1 MSKHSVDHGHEMALC
16 AYCPKMCRAVC
27 PVGLAEARE
36 TVTTWGK
43 MWLAYRCVEH
53 GAAIDSEVA
62 RVFDACTGCGA
73 CTAFCEHAVDAGS
86 ALFEMRRE
94 AYAAGASPR
103 AVVLAD
109 RFDRDG
115 QLVDGAAAAYHNE
128 VTGAVGPAVLLV
140 GSAALFGRPGL
151 AALAQRVLHDVGV
164 QAGPLA
170 RPLATTDAGAH
181 LLWAG
186 LHGRFDRHAQKLCAA
201 LAQHETVVCLAPEDA
216 YLLSVV
222 YPHRGHRVR
231 PRITTVIEELALR
244 LDRIPQRPGPTLAY
258 HDPCFLGRRLGVYSA
273 PRRVIERVL
282 GEPPLEFAW
291 NREHAECVG
300 GGGLYPHSNPAGA
313 QAAARRLWLSRPAAA
328 TGVVTACPQAEVELH
343 RAGALVLD
351 VVELVAGVQLAT
363 RAAPAGG

>member
-1 MSKHSVDHGHEMALC
+1 MTRPAVDHAHEMALC

-43 MWLAYRCVEH
+43 MWLAYRVVEH

-73 CTAFCEHAVDAGS
+73 CTAFCEHAVDAAS

-94 AYAAGASPR
+94 AFAIGASAR
-103 AVVLAD
+103 ATQLAD
-109 RFDRDG
+109 RSDRDG
-115 QLVDGAAAAYHNE
+115 RIVDGAAERYRSEVSGAA
-128 VTGAVGPAVLLV
+128 GPAVLLV
-140 GSAALFGRPGL
+140 GADTLFGRPGL
-151 AALAQRVLHDVGV
+151 AALAQRVLRDVGV
-164 QAGPLA
+164 EAGPLA
-170 RPLATTDAGAH
+170 EPLATTEAGSH

-186 LHGRFDRHAQKLCAA
+186 LHGRFDRQAQKLCAA
-201 LAQHETVVCLAPEDA
+201 LARHETVICLAPEDA
-216 YLLSVV
+216 YLLSAV

-231 PRITTVIEELALR
+231 PRITTVVEELALR

-313 QAAARRLWLSRPAAA
+313 QAAARRRWLSRPAGT
-328 TGVVTACPQAEVELH
+328 TGVVTACPQAEVELL
-343 RAGALVLD
+343 RVGALVLD
-351 VVELVAGVQLAT
+351 VVELVAGVQLTTPAV
-363 RAAPAGG
+363 PAGG